1 MNSRSVALPFATDE
15 VAAWRKSE
23 RKRLLARREALTLE
37 ERRAADAHITELL
50 VLGFPLLGSLTIG
63 FYWPFKG
70 EVDPRVAVRRFRARG
85 ARGAL
90 PAVIEKDAPLRF
102 HEWTP
107 ECATRPGVFGLPVP
121 VDAAVLV
128 PDVVLAPP
136 VGFGTR
142 GYRLGYGGG
151 YFDRTLAALS
161 PRPLAI
167 GLAREVSRIDTI
179 YPQPHDV
186 PMDFIVTENGIHH
199 VTSTGMR
206 RVAELEEAGRIAEA
220 IREARGHGMSTH
232 ELAAFLNT
240 LLEAERAGAKVLAA
254 FLDQMRLA
262 PDARDALARIQRD
275 ESRNCVELMDLLR
288 HIGAEKSAATSDFLD
303 RALAVAGTRQ
313 RLEFLNRGQAWVAR
327 RIAAALPR
335 IRDTRV
341 RAAML
346 NMQASHVANICA
358 CEALTPGTP

>member
-1 MNSRSVALPFATDE
+1 MNSRSLALPHSADE
-15 VAAWRKSE
+15 VPAWRKSE
-23 RKRLLARREALTLE
+23 RARLIARREALALD

-70 EVDPRVAVRRFRARG
+70 EVDPRIAVRRFRARG

-90 PAVIEKDAPLRF
+90 PVVLEKGAPLQFR
-102 HEWTP
+102 EWAP
-107 ECATRPGVFGLPVP
+107 GCVTRSGVFGLPVP
-121 VDAAVLV
+121 TDGAVVV

-151 YFDRTLAALS
+151 FFDRTLAALS
-161 PRPLAI
+161 PQPLAI

-186 PMDFIVTENGIHH
+186 PMDFIVTENGIHQ
-199 VTSTGMR
+199 VTSAGMR
-206 RVAELEEAGRIAEA
+206 RVPELEEAGRIAEA
-220 IREARGHGMSTH
+220 IRESRGHDLSIH
-232 ELAAFLNT
+232 ELTAFLNT

-254 FLDQMRLA
+254 FLDDL
-262 PDARDALARIQRD
+262 PLPPEARDGLARIQRD
-275 ESRNCVELMDLLR
+275 ESRNCVELMELLR
-288 HIGAEKSAATSDFLD
+288 HLGRKKSAATSDFFG
-303 RALAVAGTRQ
+303 RALAVEGTRQ
-313 RLEFLNRGQAWVAR
+313 RLEFLNRGQAWVVR

-335 IRDTRV
+335 IRDARV

-346 NMQASHVANICA
+346 RMQSSHVANIRA
-358 CEALTPGTP
+358 CEALLPGTP

>member
-1 MNSRSVALPFATDE
+1 MNSLSLALPLAPGE

-23 RKRLLARREALTLE
+23 RARLIARREALTLE

-70 EVDPRVAVRRFRARG
+70 EVDPRIAVRRFRARG

-90 PAVIEKDAPLRF
+90 PVVLEKGAPLQFR
-102 HEWTP
+102 EWTP
-107 ECATRPGVFGLPVP
+107 GCVTRPGVFGLPVP
-121 VDAAVLV
+121 VDGAVVV

-179 YPQPHDV
+179 HPQPHDV

-199 VTSTGMR
+199 ATSTGMR

-220 IREARGHGMSTH
+220 ILKARGHDMST
-232 ELAAFLNT
+232 
-240 LLEAERAGAKVLAA
+240 
-254 FLDQMRLA
+254 
-262 PDARDALARIQRD
+262 
-275 ESRNCVELMDLLR
+275 
-288 HIGAEKSAATSDFLD
+288 
-303 RALAVAGTRQ
+303 
-313 RLEFLNRGQAWVAR
+313 
-327 RIAAALPR
+327 
-335 IRDTRV
+335 
-341 RAAML
+341 
-346 NMQASHVANICA
+346 SHFANIRA
-358 CEALTPGTP
+358 CEAPIPGTP

>member
-1 MNSRSVALPFATDE
+1 MNSRSLALPRAAGE

-23 RKRLLARREALTLE
+23 RARLIARREALTLE
-37 ERRAADAHITELL
+37 ERRAADTHITELL

-90 PAVIEKDAPLRF
+90 PVVVEKGGPLQFREWAPG
-102 HEWTP
+102 
-107 ECATRPGVFGLPVP
+107 CATSPGVFGLPVP
-121 VDAAVLV
+121 VQGAVVV

-151 YFDRTLAALS
+151 YFDRTLASLS

-199 VTSTGMR
+199 ATSIGMR

-220 IREARGHGMSTH
+220 MREARGHDLSAH
-232 ELAAFLNT
+232 EVAAFLNT

-254 FLDQMRLA
+254 FLDQMPLA
-262 PDARDALARIQRD
+262 PEARDGLARIQRD
-275 ESRNCVELMDLLR
+275 ESRNCVELIELLR
-288 HIGAEKSAATSDFLD
+288 HLGHEKSSATSDFLG
-303 RALAVAGTRQ
+303 RALAVTGTRQ

-335 IRDTRV
+335 IRDARV
-341 RAAML
+341 RAAL
-346 NMQASHVANICA
+346 LEMQASHIANILA
-358 CEALTPGTP
+358 CEGLIPGTP